1 MDGFTAAW
9 LRIPMILFSNSVLLK
24 QISGV
29 VSWFQHELIPN
40 VHYVPIMFN
49 LQDIVSKI

>member
-9 LRIPMILFSNSVLLK
+9 LRVPIILYSNSVLLK

-29 VSWFQHELIPN
+29 VSWFDDKLVPY
-40 VHYVPIMFN
+40 VHYVPVKHN
-49 LQDIVSKI
+49 LKDIVSVI